1 MSDEPLCCVLFVVT
15 KANPRNAEMILLAHD
30 GKGKLQLE
38 GRCELELKETKDH
51 PDQNREHVS
60 IDVTGF
66 RFYRKLRIVPKHHM
80 RSRTIRLS
88 DK

>member
-1 MSDEPLCCVLFVVT
+1 MV
-15 KANPRNAEMILLAHD
+15 LLAHD
-30 GKGKLQLE
+30 GKGKLELE
-38 GRCELELKETKDH
+38 GRCELELKETKENADG
-51 PDQNREHVS
+51 NN

-66 RFYRKLRIVPKHHM
+66 RFYRKLRIVPKHYM

>member
-1 MSDEPLCCVLFVVT
+1 
-15 KANPRNAEMILLAHD
+15 MILLAHD
-30 GKGKLQLE
+30 GKGKLELE
-38 GRCELELKETKDH
+38 GRCELELKETEENADG
-51 PDQNREHVS
+51 NN

-66 RFYRKLRIVPKHHM
+66 RFYDKLRIVPKHYM